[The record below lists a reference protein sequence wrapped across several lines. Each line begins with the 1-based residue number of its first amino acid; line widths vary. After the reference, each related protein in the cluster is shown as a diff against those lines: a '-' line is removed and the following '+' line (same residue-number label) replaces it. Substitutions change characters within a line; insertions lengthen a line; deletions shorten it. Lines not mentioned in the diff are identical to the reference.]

1 MINLEYVAELQATQI
16 LICEKALGQLIISP
30 MAKLF
35 KLFPTSSSFV
45 IDFSAQIE
53 KLLTGNFM
61 ICFKKKQILFI
72 YLKKI
77 QIFKYSEAKR
87 DPPVFSCPRGRVAN
101 AQ

>member
-1 MINLEYVAELQATQI
+1 MEYVAELQATEI

-53 KLLTGNFM
+53 KLLTGNIM
-61 ICFKKKQILFI
+61 ICF
-72 YLKKI
+72 
-77 QIFKYSEAKR
+77 
-87 DPPVFSCPRGRVAN
+87 
-101 AQ
+101 